1 MENEQI
7 KSRTVFFLKKWLES
21 RAALV
26 NHKGVIKDI
35 YLEVD
40 ISAGYFLMLTIANL
54 IALMGLITNSVA
66 VIIGAMLISPLMGPI
81 LSSGFAFIT
90 GDVVIGKKALK
101 KVSYSVVITILI
113 ATFITYLSPLQEV
126 TSEITARTRPNLYD
140 LIIAVLAGTAG
151 AIAICT
157 KKSYITIVTGVA
169 IATAVIPPLSVA
181 GFGLGIGRPF
191 IALGGFLLFF
201 TNFVAIILATCI
213 VFYIHGFK
221 PGITTE
227 IEMENFKKRA
237 YAFAALLFIISIPLL
252 YTLRVSIV
260 EIRLRNSVDA
270 ALKLEFNRERISRLD
285 AFTFSKGKDG
295 VLDIDA
301 VLNTVNYMDEVEVK
315 GIEKSIAEYLRREI
329 RLNVE
334 QVLVRA
340 GGLKKEVAQSAISP
354 AFTPPPPQ
362 KSPEE
367 VAKSN
372 IEGAI
377 ATVKKATAKIEKI
390 IEPSMVEGFYV
401 GTDEKAPAVSII
413 LKIKRDEPLSEEQS
427 KWLRQILSDEL
438 RLPLELKVETVPTDE
453 AKAKASAKSLKKKR
467 RK

>member
-1 MENEQI
+1 MNNEQI
-7 KSRTVFFLKKWLES
+7 KNKSAFFFKKWLES

-26 NHKGVIKDI
+26 NHKAVIKDV

-54 IALMGLITNSVA
+54 IALMGLITNSAA

-90 GDVVIGKKALK
+90 GDVGIGRRAFK
-101 KVSYSVVITILI
+101 KVSYSVVFTII
-113 ATFITYLSPLQEV
+113 VATFFTYLSPLQEV
-126 TSEITARTRPNLYD
+126 TSEIAARTRPNLYD

-157 KKSYITIVTGVA
+157 KKGYITIVTGVA

-181 GFGLGIGRPF
+181 GFGLGIGRPS

-227 IEMENFKKRA
+227 TEMENFKKRA
-237 YAFAALLFIISIPLL
+237 YAFAVLLFIISIPLL
-252 YTLRVSIV
+252 YTLRVSIL
-260 EIRLRNSVDA
+260 EIKLRNSVDA
-270 ALKLEFNRERISRLD
+270 ALKLEFNRERLSRLD
-285 AFTFSKGKDG
+285 SFTFSKGKDG
-295 VLDIDA
+295 VLDVNA
-301 VLNTVNYMDEVEVK
+301 VVNTVKYMEDEEVK

-329 RLNVE
+329 RLNIE
-334 QVLVRA
+334 QVPCQGQRA
-340 GGLKKEVAQSAISP
+340 EEGDCQIRHLPGYNSP
-354 AFTPPPPQ
+354 APPKP
-362 KSPEE
+362 PEE
-367 VAKSN
+367 VAKSS
-372 IEGAI
+372 IEGAM
-377 ATVKKATAKIEKI
+377 ATVKKVSAKIEKI
-390 IEPSMVEGFYV
+390 IEPSKVEGFYV
-401 GTDEKAPAVSII
+401 GTDEKAPAISII
-413 LKIKRDEPLSEEQS
+413 IKIKRDEPLSEEQT

-438 RLPLELKVETVPTDE
+438 RLPLELKVETIPSEE
-453 AKAKASAKSLKKKR
+453 AKAAALAKRLKKKK

>member
-252 YTLRVSIV
+252 YTLRVSIL

-285 AFTFSKGKDG
+285 SFTFSKGNED
-295 VLDIDA
+295 VLDINA
-301 VLNTVNYMDEVEVK
+301 VVNTISYMKEDELK
-315 GIEKSIAEYLRREI
+315 GIEKSLSEYLQKDVI
-329 RLNVE
+329 LDVE
-334 QVLVRA
+334 QVLVKA
-340 GGLKKEVAQSAISP
+340 GGLKEEPVKQVIAP
-354 AFTPPPPQ
+354 AVVPQ
-362 KSPEE
+362 KPPAES
-367 VAKSN
+367 AKSQ
-372 IEGAI
+372 IEGVMAAI
-377 ATVKKATAKIEKI
+377 MKTSEKVEKI
-390 IEPSMVEGFYV
+390 IEPSRVVGFYV
-401 GTDEKAPAVSII
+401 GTSEKAPTVSVI
-413 LKIKRDEPLSEEQS
+413 LKIKRDEPLFEEQT
-427 KWLRQILSDEL
+427 KWLKQILSDEL
-438 RLPLELKVETVPTDE
+438 RLSIELTVETIPTE
-453 AKAKASAKSLKKKR
+453 EVKTKTAPKAPKKKAKR
-467 RK
+467 